1 MCDFQIRGRTHGME
15 IVLKEKDAVDWVYR
29 GEGAA
34 NIVLAYTGSSPA
46 FIGKVMRIQKAPI
59 NGSQRARSPTA
70 FTKYEYLLWG
80 DIGNLVSCTD
90 RDIAAQTFVQHVM
103 SPLLGSKHVD
113 AGKLVKVS
121 REFLELAEK
130 EVSSQRPSW
139 RVNTGKIDTQ
149 RDYALILSDHS
160 IFLHGA
166 LDGEPCISVEIK
178 PKCGF
183 IPFSRFISHGNAVK
197 RCMTRFRMHQAL
209 KLHQEE
215 ISEFSDYDPL
225 DLFSG
230 SKDRILKAVKD
241 LFSTPQNNF
250 RVFLNGSLIFGA
262 LGGSAEN
269 TDVIVGEAFEDALKS
284 DVRADIGLCT
294 TSLLQLV
301 TETLYKSGVLDR
313 LLEVQ
318 KLDSLDIEGA
328 IHAYY
333 DVISEPCVVCG
344 QLNEDE
350 ELHRYASLHSL
361 PLDQS
366 LRIVKNFLIA
376 ATAKDC
382 SLMISF
388 RRRVCEEWGSSNNT
402 IRLEPGKFF
411 DYKAHFIDLDLK
423 PMKKMEEYYEL
434 DKKIVSLY
442 RKIEKG
448 KVGDISNAK
457 FYKSKLG
464 K

>member
-160 IFLHGA
+160 IFLHGNN
-166 LDGEPCISVEIK
+166 S
-178 PKCGF
+178 
-183 IPFSRFISHGNAVK
+183 
-197 RCMTRFRMHQAL
+197 
-209 KLHQEE
+209 
-215 ISEFSDYDPL
+215 
-225 DLFSG
+225 
-230 SKDRILKAVKD
+230 
-241 LFSTPQNNF
+241 FSTA
-250 RVFLNGSLIFGA
+250 FLLNTVVA
-262 LGGSAEN
+262 LHF
-269 TDVIVGEAFEDALKS
+269 VI
-284 DVRADIGLCT
+284 
-294 TSLLQLV
+294 
-301 TETLYKSGVLDR
+301 
-313 LLEVQ
+313 
-318 KLDSLDIEGA
+318 
-328 IHAYY
+328 
-333 DVISEPCVVCG
+333 
-344 QLNEDE
+344 
-350 ELHRYASLHSL
+350 
-361 PLDQS
+361 
-366 LRIVKNFLIA
+366 
-376 ATAKDC
+376 
-382 SLMISF
+382 
-388 RRRVCEEWGSSNNT
+388 
-402 IRLEPGKFF
+402 
-411 DYKAHFIDLDLK
+411 
-423 PMKKMEEYYEL
+423 
-434 DKKIVSLY
+434 
-442 RKIEKG
+442 
-448 KVGDISNAK
+448 
-457 FYKSKLG
+457 
-464 K
+464 